1 MKVEKLTMFGAVF
14 AAFAAS
20 LCCILPLVFVVLG
33 VGAFGAATVFET
45 ARPYLLG
52 AAALLLAFGFY
63 RAYFQREEI
72 CAPGEQCATKPIN
85 RASCVSLWLAS
96 IAVAAFALAPY
107 YTGTIARNVMTPNT
121 QSSAVTAD
129 APVAVAQ
136 AKFKITGMTCGGC
149 ADTIKAALERTAGVR
164 RAEVSYER
172 GEAVV
177 DYDSKVITPERI
189 RDVINQTG
197 YKAEIV
203 R

>member
-20 LCCILPLVFVVLG
+20 LCCILPLTFVVLG
-33 VGAFGAATVFET
+33 VGAFGAAAAFKT
-45 ARPYLLG
+45 ARPFLLG

-63 RAYFQREEI
+63 RAYFRREEA

-85 RASCVSLWLAS
+85 RASRVSLWLAS
-96 IAVAAFALAPY
+96 IAVVAFALAPY
-107 YTGTIARNVMTPNT
+107 YTGTVARNVMTPNS
-121 QSSAVTAD
+121 QASAVTAD
-129 APVAVAQ
+129 APAATAQ

-164 RAEVSYER
+164 RADVSYER
-172 GEAVV
+172 AEAVV
-177 DYDSKVITPERI
+177 DYDSQVITPERI
-189 RDVINQTG
+189 RDAINSTG
-197 YKAEIV
+197 FQAEIV